1 GSRAYVAG
9 RPTSYDP
16 KDKSELWVLST
27 EDGKRLQTLTL
38 EGIPVY
44 DGLSAAGG
52 RLYVAS
58 EEGVLTCYGK

>member
-1 GSRAYVAG
+1 MAGLPVSR
-9 RPTSYDP
+9 DP
-16 KDKSELWVLST
+16 KEKSELWVLSGA
-27 EDGKRLQTLTL
+27 DGRKLQTLQL
-38 EGIPVY
+38 DSRPVY